1 MEHTQREQQTGTGR
15 QDRLEGGIQQRSS
28 KTVLGRPG
36 TAQNREPRRM
46 HSITDSKTWY
56 AHRVLTVGTDPRSHA
71 RLESSQSWPRARLQ
85 GTCRGTGP

>member
-15 QDRLEGGIQQRSS
+15 QDRLEDGIQQRSS

-56 AHRVLTVGTDPRSHA
+56 S
-71 RLESSQSWPRARLQ
+71 
-85 GTCRGTGP
+85 